1 MEISV
6 VTSVFKNEDVFDV
19 FISKFYEEFKKN
31 DISNFEIIFVIDEKQ
46 DDSFKKLVKLKD
58 KFSNISVINLTKN
71 FGHHEALMTGIE
83 HAKGKFTFV
92 IDSDLEEDPTI
103 FSDFYKEIK
112 KENVDLVIGYQKKR
126 KGGVFEKF
134 SGNLAYFYLNKILKI
149 EYPKNPTNASL
160 MTEHF
165 RESLLKHPEKSINY
179 IGLLTIT
186 GFENVFVEIHKYSK
200 SKSTYTLRKK
210 IDHLLNISL
219 TYSSKSLSFLF
230 YVALTNF
237 VLSLSF
243 VLYLIYKYF
252 NFEILDGYTSILIS
266 VWFFSSIIILFLGV
280 ISFYLKIIM
289 KEVKN
294 RPRTIIKNIH

>member
-6 VTSVFKNEDVFDV
+6 VTSVYKNEDVFDI

-46 DDSFKKLVKLKD
+46 DDSFKKLKKLKD
-58 KFSNISVINLTKN
+58 KYTNISVINLTKN

-112 KENVDLVIGYQKKR
+112 KENVDLVIGYQKNEREDCLRNFLKL
-126 KGGVFEKF
+126 
-134 SGNLAYFYLNKILKI
+134 SLLLLNKILKI

-160 MTEHF
+160 MTEQF

-200 SKSTYTLRKK
+200 
-210 IDHLLNISL
+210 
-219 TYSSKSLSFLF
+219 
-230 YVALTNF
+230 
-237 VLSLSF
+237 
-243 VLYLIYKYF
+243 
-252 NFEILDGYTSILIS
+252 
-266 VWFFSSIIILFLGV
+266 
-280 ISFYLKIIM
+280 
-289 KEVKN
+289 
-294 RPRTIIKNIH
+294 

>member
-6 VTSVFKNEDVFDV
+6 VTSVYKNEDVFDI

-31 DISNFEIIFVIDEKQ
+31 DISKFEIIFVIDEKQ
-46 DDSFKKLVKLKD
+46 DDSFKKLTKLKD

-160 MTEHF
+160 MTKQF

-186 GFENVFVEIHKYSK
+186 GFENVFVEINKYSK

-237 VLSLSF
+237 VLSSSF

-252 NFEILDGYTSILIS
+252 NSEILDGYTSILIS

-294 RPRTIIKNIH
+294 RPRTIIKNIY

>member
-6 VTSVFKNEDVFDV
+6 VTSVYENEDVFED

-31 DISNFEIIFVIDEKQ
+31 KISNFEIIFVIDEKK
-46 DDSFKKLVKLKD
+46 DSSFKRLSELKE
-58 KFSNISVINLTKN
+58 KFQNISIINLSKN

-83 HAKGKFTFV
+83 HATGKFTFI
-92 IDSDLEEDPTI
+92 IDSDLEEDPEI
-103 FSDFYKEIK
+103 FSAFYKEIQK
-112 KENVDLVIGYQKKR
+112 DNIDLVIGYQKKR
-126 KGGVFEKF
+126 KGGLFEKI

-149 EYPKNPTNASL
+149 EYPKNPTNASI
-160 MTEHF
+160 MTQQF
-165 RESLLKHPEKSINY
+165 RDSLLKHPEKSINY

-186 GFENVFVEIHKYSK
+186 GFENVFVEIEKYSK

-219 TYSSKSLSFLF
+219 TYSTKSLSFLF

-237 VLSLSF
+237 FFSSSF
-243 VLYLIYKYF
+243 VLYLVYKYF
-252 NFEILDGYTSILIS
+252 NSEILDGYTSILIS

-294 RPRTIIKNIH
+294 RPRTIIKKIQ

>member
-6 VTSVFKNEDVFDV
+6 VTSVYKNEDVFDI

-46 DDSFKKLVKLKD
+46 DDSYKKLVKLKN
-58 KFSNISVINLTKN
+58 KFNKISIINLTKN

-92 IDSDLEEDPTI
+92 IDSDLEEDPSI

-112 KENVDLVIGYQKKR
+112 KENIDLVIGYQDKR
-126 KGGVFEKF
+126 KGGWFEKF
-134 SGNLAYFYLNKILKI
+134 SGILAYFYLNKILKI

-160 MTEHF
+160 MTERF

-186 GFENVFVEIHKYSK
+186 GFQNVFVEIHKYSK

-210 IDHLLNISL
+210 VDHLLNISL
-219 TYSSKSLSFLF
+219 TYSPKSLSFLF
-230 YVALTNF
+230 YIAISNF

-252 NFEILDGYTSILIS
+252 NSEILDGYTSLIIS
-266 VWFFSSIIILFLGV
+266 IWFFSSIIILFLGV

-294 RPRTIIKNIH
+294 RPRTIIKNIE

>member
-1 MEISV
+1 
-6 VTSVFKNEDVFDV
+6 
-19 FISKFYEEFKKN
+19 
-31 DISNFEIIFVIDEKQ
+31 
-46 DDSFKKLVKLKD
+46 
-58 KFSNISVINLTKN
+58 
-71 FGHHEALMTGIE
+71 MTGIE
-83 HAKGKFTFV
+83 HAKGRFTFV

-160 MTEHF
+160 MTEQF

-186 GFENVFVEIHKYSK
+186 GFENVFVEIHKHSK

-237 VLSLSF
+237 VFSLSF
-243 VLYLIYKYF
+243 VLYIIYKYF
-252 NFEILDGYTSILIS
+252 NSEILDGYTSYLSQYGFS
-266 VWFFSSIIILFLGV
+266 VQLLFC
-280 ISFYLKIIM
+280 F
-289 KEVKN
+289 
-294 RPRTIIKNIH
+294 